1 MISPVTTQPQAT
13 TVAKPAGPGRPKD
26 PGKRAAILAA
36 AKRMFVSHGFERVS
50 MDQIA
55 AEAGVSKLTVYSH
68 FGDKESLFAE
78 AVRAHCE
85 EGMPTDLFV
94 AEPNTPVRERLL
106 AIGNAFFSMIMTPEA
121 IAGHRILCSPQ
132 VATSSMPAAF
142 WAAGPQRVQTSFAEL
157 LQRRV
162 ANGELDIDDCAR
174 AASQFF
180 TLLKGEPHAHAV
192 FGFCCGGRV
201 DSPEQHVA
209 SVIDLFLRAYAV
221 RR

>member
-1 MISPVTTQPQAT
+1 MIPPVATPQSDTTT
-13 TVAKPAGPGRPKD
+13 AKAAGPGRPKD
-26 PGKRAAILAA
+26 PGKRAAILDA

-85 EGMPTDLFV
+85 QGMPTSLFV
-94 AEPNTPVRERLL
+94 AEPETPVRQRLT

-132 VATSSMPAAF
+132 VATSAMPALF
-142 WAAGPQRVQTSFAEL
+142 WEAGPQRVQQGFAEL

-162 ANGELDIDDCAR
+162 ASGELEIADTQR

-180 TLLKGEPHAHAV
+180 TLLKGEPHAQAV
-192 FGFCCGGRV
+192 FGFCCGGKV
-201 DSPEQHVA
+201 DTPEEHVA
-209 SVIDLFLRAYAV
+209 AVVDLFLRAYA